1 MCELW
6 QQPGPA
12 AGAPALHRARRDAQN
27 LRGIRHRVAEHVH
40 HDQRGPLVRDQRAQR
55 GQHVQRDVLV
65 RGGLRGP
72 GQQVQVM
79 LPPATGRA
87 ARRRIRSRQAF
98 TTIRCSQVVTAESP
112 RKSAARRNAE
122 IIASCRAS
130 AASSASPIVRSATA
144 HKRSRWRRNNW
155 PNASA
160 SPVTWR
166 RSNSASDGSACG
178 TPHPP
183 DSAGPRWPATGQ
195 PDPRRTAP
203 ETNASNLLPPP
214 ASGGSLV
221 NQIST

>member
-40 HDQRGPLVRDQRAQR
+40 HDQRGPLIRDQRAQR

-65 RGGLRGP
+65 RAAGGVLASRSRS
-72 GQQVQVM
+72 
-79 LPPATGRA
+79 PATGRA

-203 ETNASNLLPPP
+203 ETNASNLLPLP